1 MEQTLTNDIAAY
13 AGYLTDNAELLKTT
27 SGGIAT
33 ALSKRVI
40 QAGGYVAGVS
50 YSPDFH
56 KAQYEIAGDESELL
70 KFMGSKYVE
79 ADKRSIYKDVKALL
93 DTGKTVLFF
102 GLPCVVA
109 AMKAYLKKEYDNLY
123 TVELIC
129 HGHTSAE
136 VHRQYVEHLEKK
148 HSAKVVDFSV
158 RKKKTSWMPPYLYV
172 KLDNE
177 KEIWK
182 PFYHTEYG
190 FAFQAMAKLPC
201 YHCRF
206 KGTARVADLMLGDF
220 WGATP
225 SDPFWNA
232 NGVSSI
238 LVRTEHGRELL
249 TSTEGIALFET
260 TVERIV
266 EKNANVVRPRKADPK
281 KEIFEA
287 RFQARG
293 LFYAVKKTK
302 SLKLKLLH
310 RIPEPIKHLA
320 RKILK
325 RNA

>member
-13 AGYLTDNAELLKTT
+13 AGYLNDDVELLKTT

-33 ALSKRVI
+33 ALSKQILRR
-40 QAGGYVAGVS
+40 GGYVAGVT

-56 KAQYEIAGDESELL
+56 KVQYEIANEEAELD

-93 DTGKTVLFF
+93 DADKTVLFF

-109 AMKAYLKKEYDNLY
+109 AMKTYLKKEYANLY

-158 RKKKTSWMPPYLYV
+158 RRKKKGWMPPYLYV
-172 KLDNE
+172 KLNNG

-182 PFYHTEYG
+182 SFYHTEYG
-190 FAFQAMAKLPC
+190 FAFQTMAKLPC

-225 SDPFWNA
+225 ADPFWNV
-232 NGVSSI
+232 NGVSSV
-238 LVRTEHGRELL
+238 LVRTEHGHELL
-249 TSTEGIALFET
+249 TGTEGITLFET
-260 TVERIV
+260 TVERVV
-266 EKNANVVRPRKADPK
+266 EHNANVVRSRKADPK
-281 KEIFEA
+281 KEVFEA

-310 RIPEPIKHLA
+310 RIPESIKNLA
-320 RKILK
+320 KKFLK